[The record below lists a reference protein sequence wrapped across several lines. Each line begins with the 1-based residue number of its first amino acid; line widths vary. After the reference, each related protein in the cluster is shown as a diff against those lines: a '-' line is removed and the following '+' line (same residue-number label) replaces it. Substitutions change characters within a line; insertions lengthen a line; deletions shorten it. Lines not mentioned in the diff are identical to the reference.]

1 MIASAR
7 ARRSRAISCRALTS
21 SAAARATD
29 LVQDA
34 QLLLR
39 REGPP
44 AGALGQPGIARRR
57 RRDNGRSTAFC
68 HAGISGGRR
77 LGTIVGHDHET
88 FSRTLKLKLR
98 GNSCLIII
106 GVEGL
111 GGNQHIT

>member
-1 MIASAR
+1 MRQVLQAFGMKTFA
-7 ARRSRAISCRALTS
+7 AQDGADLT
-21 SAAARATD
+21 AAARATD

-106 GVEGL
+106 GVEG
-111 GGNQHIT
+111 GDVIS